1 MLAFSLSPTTSPT
14 LNRAGLVWAV
24 MLLYGGFGNRAV
36 VFWWQPPPQPPVCH
50 PVFPLSPFQS
60 PLSDSSS
67 LRGGLAVS
75 ESRTSSSSSRPCQPV
90 PPAAMPAAF
99 HAHGEQECYPMW
111 CFPLVLNTKRCI
123 QSIALKS
130 SFKHSKATNLALNAN
145 AHLQQHSKENAIR
158 LSYVCF

>member
-36 VFWWQPPPQPPVCH
+36 VFWWQPPPTTR
-50 PVFPLSPFQS
+50 LSPCFPFITLSTPSFRLLLS
-60 PLSDSSS
+60 P
-67 LRGGLAVS
+67 RGLAVS
-75 ESRTSSSSSRPCQPV
+75 ESHTSSSSSRPCQPV

-123 QSIALKS
+123 KSIALKS
-130 SFKHSKATNLALNAN
+130 SFKHSKATSLALNAQCSPT
-145 AHLQQHSKENAIR
+145 AALKR
-158 LSYVCF
+158 KCY